1 MIRVSDIR
9 RSFGALRALDGATF
23 EARPGEVLG
32 LLGPNGAGKSTLIA
46 VCTGQLVPDA
56 GTVDIM
62 GLGSPLRPEVR
73 RIIGIAPQQIALH
86 DDLTARENLVFL
98 GRIHGVREPV
108 RRADEL
114 LARVGLLPRA
124 RDRVKS
130 FSGGMQRRLNLA
142 AALVHDPQAVFLDE
156 PTAGV
161 DPQSRTAIL
170 DAVRDLAEH
179 GRTVVYTTH
188 YMEEAERICSRIAVI
203 DHGRVLAAGTAA
215 ELAATHAP
223 DAAGAPGTLE
233 SAFLALTGRS
243 LRD

>member
-46 VCTGQLVPDA
+46 ICTGQLVPDA

-86 DDLTARENLVFL
+86 DDLTARENLAFL

-124 RDRVKS
+124 RDRPCPAIAC
-130 FSGGMQRRLNLA
+130 R
-142 AALVHDPQAVFLDE
+142 
-156 PTAGV
+156 TAGSEGLSPSWASHHSV
-161 DPQSRTAIL
+161 WPS
-170 DAVRDLAEH
+170 
-179 GRTVVYTTH
+179 
-188 YMEEAERICSRIAVI
+188 
-203 DHGRVLAAGTAA
+203 AA
-215 ELAATHAP
+215 EGSRGTNESVSPENASTNSASVARGAAT
-223 DAAGAPGTLE
+223 
-233 SAFLALTGRS
+233 R
-243 LRD
+243 RR